1 MKSPLKWVGGK
12 SWILDQIEP
21 HLGKGSRLIEPFAG
35 SAAVWLGLPPDR
47 FDSVWLNDTNSD
59 LINFYA
65 VMTLSSA
72 FMPNAAYNL
81 FGQNSEEDYLRI
93 REEFNAKTS
102 TKILQAAQFLYLNR
116 HGFRGMCRYNSA
128 GGFNV
133 PYGNYKAPYFPE
145 AELIELYDRL
155 ESREVRLTSRDFER
169 VIDQAGEGDTVY
181 CDPPYIPASVTSNFT
196 AYAKASF
203 NLHDH
208 QRLANC
214 CRGASARGA
223 TVVLSNSDTPES
235 RALYPECR
243 IEPIVARRS
252 ISAGGSQSSAKEII
266 VIF

>member
-1 MKSPLKWVGGK
+1 MISPLKWVGGK

-21 HLGKGSRLIEPFAG
+21 HLRKGGRLIEPFAG
-35 SAAVWLGLPPDR
+35 SAAVWLGLPKGC
-47 FDSVWLNDTNSD
+47 FSSVHLNDTNSD
-59 LINFYA
+59 LLNFYQCVKDA
-65 VMTLSSA
+65 ESTTQTH
-72 FMPNAAYNL
+72 AYN
-81 FGQNSEEDYLRI
+81 FFSHNNEADYMRI
-93 REEFNAKTS
+93 REEFNKHDS
-102 TKILQAAQFLYLNR
+102 SPVVQAAQFLYLNR
-116 HGFRGMCRYNSA
+116 HGFRGMCRYNSG

-133 PYGNYKAPYFPE
+133 PYGNYKAPYFPA
-145 AELIELYDRL
+145 AELMYLADRL
-155 ESREVRLTSRDFER
+155 IDENVKLTARDFER

-196 AYAKASF
+196 AYAKESF

-214 CRGASARGA
+214 CREASARGA